1 MSSALDFH
9 NKVRAIYMVTGVEGL
24 QFHFGE
30 SEDFARLLRL
40 LHESLEKHLPLDF
53 LTFQAASVAV
63 DPDPAS
69 AAGPSRILTSTHPK
83 TPELSEDIVDTIDG
97 VPIPRCTPTPS
108 AVNDDD
114 EFEYP
119 KVNSSKKGKEQAW
132 RRR

>member
-1 MSSALDFH
+1 
-9 NKVRAIYMVTGVEGL
+9 MVTGVKGL

-40 LHESLEKHLPLDF
+40 LHQSLKKHLPLNV
-53 LTFQAASVAV
+53 LTFQAASAAV

-69 AAGPSRILTSTHPK
+69 AAGPSRILTSTRPK

-97 VPIPRCTPTPS
+97 APIPRRTPTPS
-108 AVNDDD
+108 TVNNDD

-119 KVNSSKKGKEQAW
+119 EANSSKKGKEWAW

>member
-9 NKVRAIYMVTGVEGL
+9 NKVRAVYMVTGVEGL

-53 LTFQAASVAV
+53 LTFQAASAAV

-69 AAGPSRILTSTHPK
+69 AAGPSRIPTSTRPK

-97 VPIPRCTPTPS
+97 VPIPRRTPTPS
-108 AVNDDD
+108 TINDDD

-119 KVNSSKKGKEQAW
+119 EANSSKKGKERA
-132 RRR
+132 RRRR